1 MNRLSINQI
10 TVDGRNT
17 RDLIEGCARHD
28 IPAVGLWREPVAES
42 GVEAVA
48 KLVADAGLRV
58 SSLCRGGFFTRP
70 GSRDENLRALDEAA
84 ALGAPCLVL
93 VVGGLPPGSN
103 DLPAAR
109 AKVTE
114 MLEILAPE
122 AGARRVQLALEPLH
136 PMFCADRAVVST
148 LGQALAMAEPF
159 PVEQVGVVVDTYH
172 LWWDPRLA
180 EDLPRASGRIA
191 SYQVS
196 DWILPLAADTL
207 RSRGLPGDGHIDLT
221 SFTRSVSD
229 AGYTGYAEVEVMNA
243 EVAARP
249 LDDVL
254 ADLIRRHHELVLPAL
269 PGTSGQ

>member
-1 MNRLSINQI
+1 MNRLSVNQI
-10 TVDGRNT
+10 TVDGRST
-17 RDLIEGCARHD
+17 RELVEGCVRHG
-28 IPAVGLWREPVAES
+28 IPAVGLWREPLAET

-48 KLVADAGLRV
+48 KLVSDAGLRV

-70 GSRDENLRALDEAA
+70 GCLDDNLRALDEAA
-84 ALGAPCLVL
+84 VLGAPCLVL
-93 VVGGLPPGSN
+93 VAGGLPPGSK
-103 DLPAAR
+103 DLPGAR
-109 AKVTE
+109 AKVME
-114 MLEILAPE
+114 MLAVLAPE
-122 AGARRVQLALEPLH
+122 AAARGVRLALEGLH
-136 PMFCADRAVVST
+136 PMFCADRAVVAT

-159 PVEQVGVVVDTYH
+159 PAAQVGVVIDAYH

-180 EDLPRASGRIA
+180 EDLPRAAGRIA

-221 SFTRSVSD
+221 ALTRDV
-229 AGYTGYAEVEVMNA
+229 ARIGYAGDVEVEVMNA

-254 ADLIRRHHELVLPAL
+254 ADLVRRHQELVLPVLA
-269 PGTSGQ
+269 